1 MAAGLQDMNAIAS
14 SAYKSIGV
22 EGSIEGANDHQL
34 VLLLLRGVL
43 DRIVVARGAIERDD
57 IAGRGQAIREAIAI
71 VDGLRASI
79 DLDQGE
85 IAGNL
90 ASLYDFVEQ
99 HLVSANLN
107 ADKNMLSE
115 SFNIL
120 EQILVAWEGIGSHDQ

>member
-1 MAAGLQDMNAIAS
+1 MSVGVQNMNGTAL

-22 EGSIEGANDHQL
+22 ESSVEGASDHQL

-43 DRIVVARGAIERDD
+43 DRIVVARGALDREDVP
-57 IAGRGQAIREAIAI
+57 GRGQAISEAIAI

-99 HLVSANLN
+99 HLLSANVN
-107 ADKNMLSE
+107 ADKDMLSE
-115 SFNIL
+115 SFTIL
-120 EQILVAWEGIGSHDQ
+120 EQLLQAWEGIGSHVR